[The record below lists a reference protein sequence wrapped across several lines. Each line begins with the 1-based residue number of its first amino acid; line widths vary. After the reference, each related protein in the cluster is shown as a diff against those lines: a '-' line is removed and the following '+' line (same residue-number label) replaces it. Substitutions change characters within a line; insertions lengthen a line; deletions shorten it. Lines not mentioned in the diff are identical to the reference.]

1 MKVSEV
7 TILNLKDYCRVEGTE
22 EDAIFTIILAAC
34 KQYILSQTGLTEL
47 QIDEKE
53 DLTIALMVLADEM
66 YENRNYTVKDNKV
79 NLVVDS
85 IINQYR
91 VNFL

>member
-7 TILNLKDYCRVEGTE
+7 KINDLKDYCKVDGTD
-22 EDAIFTIILAAC
+22 EDKIFTVILAAC
-34 KQYILSQTGLTEL
+34 KQYIISQTGLTL
-47 QIDEKE
+47 AQADEKE
-53 DLTIALMVLADEM
+53 DLPIALMVLANEM

-79 NLVVDS
+79 NLVVDT

>member
-1 MKVSEV
+1 MKISEV
-7 TILNLKDYCRVEGTE
+7 NINTLKEYCKVDGFLDDNL
-22 EDAIFTIILAAC
+22 FTAILAAC
-34 KQYILSQTGLTEL
+34 KQYIISQTGLTAL
-47 QIDEKE
+47 QCDDKE
-53 DLTIALMVLADEM
+53 DLTVALMVLANEM

-79 NLVVDS
+79 NMVVDT